1 MLRVCHSSLCRFTER
16 TDTSS
21 RMHSCLF
28 SVTYLGG
35 NPTISSPL
43 GHCHL
48 GPRLSCRHVRLETL
62 FRRAGSFCVISIVAI
77 APSLRSGGAA
87 YCLFAHVRTHA
98 YTRMHTRGGERRGT
112 YTQKGLYADNNLL
125 IMKNKRQEHFCRHLA
140 LGAELNSWEVNFSVR
155 FHGSIVGHKPSSVR
169 FFSELRKTDVLGENF
184 KLHWGQFPPLCQW
197 KAAEQAE
204 DFCFN
209 RLDNMV

>member
-1 MLRVCHSSLCRFTER
+1 MSSLTACLLSLTSHSAFILWASPGRPAVASLSVLMLRVCHSSLCRFTQR

-21 RMHSCLF
+21 RVHSCLF

-35 NPTISSPL
+35 NPAISSPL

-87 YCLFAHVRTHA
+87 YCLCARV
-98 YTRMHTRGGERRGT
+98 RMHANTKMHTLGGERRST
-112 YTQKGLYADNNLL
+112 YTHKGVYVGNNVL
-125 IMKNKRQEHFCRHLA
+125 
-140 LGAELNSWEVNFSVR
+140 
-155 FHGSIVGHKPSSVR
+155 IVGNNCLKPLWTTS
-169 FFSELRKTDVLGENF
+169 
-184 KLHWGQFPPLCQW
+184 
-197 KAAEQAE
+197 
-204 DFCFN
+204 
-209 RLDNMV
+209 